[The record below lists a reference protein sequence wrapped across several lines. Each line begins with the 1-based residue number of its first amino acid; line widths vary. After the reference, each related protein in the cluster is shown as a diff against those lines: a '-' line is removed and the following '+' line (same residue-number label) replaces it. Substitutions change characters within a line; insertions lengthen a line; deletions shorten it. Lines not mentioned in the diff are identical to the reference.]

1 MSGFRRLSLG
11 AAAAFATVGLNAV
24 QGLAQ
29 GNLPLASAGEQI
41 TIKREACRIIE
52 PQKYR
57 VPLALESSKSVTLV
71 APFDGIVK
79 QVAEKANSKVQMQG
93 DVVRLENTTQ
103 KLSHQRAEALV
114 KSASVEQKLAEGD
127 LAKDLAKL
135 KLEVAEI
142 DAKLAKTLLDQ
153 TSISMPFAGEVQRI
167 LVVEGQFVRAGDP
180 IAIVVDNKALKLE
193 IPVERT
199 VADGGKSV
207 PIKVEQDEVDA
218 KIEAVYPLAPKFES
232 LRELFDSIA
241 SVSVTIDNS
250 NGRFKPGQTVYV
262 PLIPRQPVVELPNSA
277 VSNTPDGG
285 RKIQVVRQMVVRDI
299 PVKVMGQVGT
309 TRVFVSGPFSE
320 GDEVIYESSHQL
332 GDGFQLK
339 PSAVAAASG
348 TTTATP
354 NQQPASAPPGTA
366 GPKAGF

>member
-1 MSGFRRLSLG
+1 MSGIRRLSLG
-11 AAAAFATVGLNAV
+11 AVVAFATVGLSAA
-24 QGLAQ
+24 QGFAQ

-57 VPLALESSKSVTLV
+57 VPLALESSRSVTLV
-71 APFDGIVK
+71 APYDGIVK
-79 QVAEKANSKVQMQG
+79 QVAEKPNSKIQLQG
-93 DVVRLENTTQ
+93 GVVRLDNATQ
-103 KLSHQRAEALV
+103 KLNLQKAEALV
-114 KSASVEQKLAEGD
+114 KSATVEQKMAEGE

-142 DAKLAKTLLDQ
+142 DAKLAKNLLDQ
-153 TSISMPFAGEVQRI
+153 TSITMPFAGEVQRI

-180 IAIVVDNKALKLE
+180 IAIVVDNKSMKLE
-193 IPVERT
+193 IPVERA

-241 SVSVTIDNS
+241 SVSVTIDNT
-250 NGRFKPGQTVYV
+250 NGRFRPGQTVYV

-277 VSNTPDGG
+277 VGNMTDGG
-285 RKIQVVRQMVVRDI
+285 RKVQVVRQMVVRDI
-299 PVKVMGQVGT
+299 PVKVMGQVGA
-309 TRVFVSGPFSE
+309 TRIFVSGPFSE
-320 GDEVIYESSHQL
+320 GDEAIYESSHQL

-348 TTTATP
+348 TSATP
-354 NQQPASAPPGTA
+354 NQQPATTPPGTA
-366 GPKAGF
+366 APKAGF